1 MKIIIETTAKEAA
14 DLMKEMQKIEP
25 ATEVELFWLEERAK
39 WLEQMRE
46 REKEKHHGN
55 E

>member
-25 ATEVELFWLEERAK
+25 ATEAELFWLEERAK

-46 REKEKHHGN
+46 REKGERHGD